1 MEIEAPVEE
10 VPVDKAPVEEKA
22 ANEAVEKF
30 TAVRKSPKG
39 TEAVKEQMAEKVVAP
54 AEEKEKQLFYNELRV
69 APEEQPVLLTEAPL
83 NPKANREKM
92 NQIRFETFNMPAM
105 YVAIQAVLSHTPS
118 SVLTWLAV
126 SSPTA

>member
-1 MEIEAPVEE
+1 METEAPVEE

-54 AEEKEKQLFYNELRV
+54 AEEKEKQLFYNELPV
-69 APEEQPVLLTEAPL
+69 VPEEQP
-83 NPKANREKM
+83 
-92 NQIRFETFNMPAM
+92 
-105 YVAIQAVLSHTPS
+105 S
-118 SVLTWLAV
+118 
-126 SSPTA
+126 

>member
-1 MEIEAPVEE
+1 METEAPVEE

-30 TAVRKSPKG
+30 TAVRKSSKG

-54 AEEKEKQLFYNELRV
+54 AEEKEKQLFYNKLRV

-92 NQIRFETFNMPAM
+92 NQIRPCSL
-105 YVAIQAVLSHTPS
+105 IRRRPS
-118 SVLTWLAV
+118 
-126 SSPTA
+126 

>member
-1 MEIEAPVEE
+1 METEAPVEE

>member
-30 TAVRKSPKG
+30 TAVKESPKG

>member
-1 MEIEAPVEE
+1 METEAPVEE

-22 ANEAVEKF
+22 ANKAVEKF
-30 TAVRKSPKG
+30 TAVKESPKR

-54 AEEKEKQLFYNELRV
+54 AEEKEKQLFYNKLRV

-83 NPKANREKM
+83 SPKANREKM
-92 NQIRFETFNMPAM
+92 NQIRFEIFNMPAM